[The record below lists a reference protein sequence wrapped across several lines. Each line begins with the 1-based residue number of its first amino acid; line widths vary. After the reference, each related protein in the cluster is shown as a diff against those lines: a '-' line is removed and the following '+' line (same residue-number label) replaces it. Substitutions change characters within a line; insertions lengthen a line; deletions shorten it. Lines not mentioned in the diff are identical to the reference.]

1 MMPLLKQQERQGL
14 IKSDLLSLSLAL
26 FISLSPSS
34 SDVIMAAQRGR
45 SLRSKIIL
53 SNLLPLQP
61 VRERDLHSQPDQ
73 RGRRETKGK
82 MENMK
87 EAIKKKEE
95 MWRRGRGGE
104 ERKEGYKENM
114 LRRRGGCQAVA
125 AELTQHRISNAVKLQ
140 NARQQSSKACWDGAE
155 GGSA

>member
-1 MMPLLKQQERQGL
+1 
-14 IKSDLLSLSLAL
+14 
-26 FISLSPSS
+26 
-34 SDVIMAAQRGR
+34 MAAQRGR
-45 SLRSKIIL
+45 SLRGKIIL

-87 EAIKKKEE
+87 EAVKKEG
-95 MWRRGRGGE
+95 MWRRGRWRE
-104 ERKEGYKENM
+104 ERKEGYKENI
-114 LRRRGGCQAVA
+114 LRRKGGCQAVA
-125 AELTQHRISNAVKLQ
+125 AELTQYRISNAVKLQ
-140 NARQQSSKACWDGAE
+140 NARQQSSKACWDGTE